1 MKKRVCLTIVFC
13 ISIIAW
19 LIMTYSQ
26 KRVTWLCMD
35 EEGIYILLKADNRN
49 EIIRPWQEKENTP
62 YYFFLPA
69 FANDGELFA
78 DASIEGGSINNLSIK
93 RRSSLK
99 WKEGKEYSIE
109 KNNNIVNVKFMKS
122 ENIPAFFVS
131 IEDIDYIH
139 RDKDNETTGNLT
151 AINEEGHL
159 FCTSMLEKISIR
171 GQSTAGCFKK
181 SYSFTLQNKKALCGL
196 DEGKKWNLLSL
207 YYEYDKIHSKIA
219 FDIANELGIRY
230 APECTWVDLYCN
242 CHYMGL
248 YLLIEAIDVG
258 EGRVEIHDL
267 EKDNKGL
274 NLELFVEDNKI
285 NKTKEGYSLIE
296 PKNNT
301 GGYLIEKTPASRL
314 QEDEDVYFK
323 TSSEYYFVIKSP
335 KHASIEQV
343 EYISGFIQNI
353 EDLIVKGNQEYKNY
367 INIESFAKQF
377 LLDKIVMENDAM
389 WASTFFYKDMD
400 SNVLYSGPPWDYDR
414 SVGTILTNYEA
425 GIGDAPNNMP
435 IWYMALYED
444 DEFYACLIKNYH
456 DILPYMEKVLSQ
468 GIDDYVNWISA
479 SMRMDTVLMQAYLMP
494 DETYSY
500 TQYDSYIRYLNF
512 FWRTD

>member
-26 KRVTWLCMD
+26 RRVTWLCMD

-99 WKEGKEYSIE
+99 WKEGKEY
-109 KNNNIVNVKFMKS
+109 
-122 ENIPAFFVS
+122 
-131 IEDIDYIH
+131 
-139 RDKDNETTGNLT
+139 R
-151 AINEEGHL
+151 
-159 FCTSMLEKISIR
+159 
-171 GQSTAGCFKK
+171 
-181 SYSFTLQNKKALCGL
+181 
-196 DEGKKWNLLSL
+196 
-207 YYEYDKIHSKIA
+207 IA
-219 FDIANELGIRY
+219 
-230 APECTWVDLYCN
+230 
-242 CHYMGL
+242 
-248 YLLIEAIDVG
+248 
-258 EGRVEIHDL
+258 
-267 EKDNKGL
+267 
-274 NLELFVEDNKI
+274 
-285 NKTKEGYSLIE
+285 
-296 PKNNT
+296 
-301 GGYLIEKTPASRL
+301 
-314 QEDEDVYFK
+314 
-323 TSSEYYFVIKSP
+323 
-335 KHASIEQV
+335 
-343 EYISGFIQNI
+343 
-353 EDLIVKGNQEYKNY
+353 
-367 INIESFAKQF
+367 
-377 LLDKIVMENDAM
+377 
-389 WASTFFYKDMD
+389 
-400 SNVLYSGPPWDYDR
+400 
-414 SVGTILTNYEA
+414 VGTILTNYEA

-500 TQYDSYIRYLNF
+500 TQYDSYIRYLKFFLANRLNYLNSIWGIEDVNF
-512 FWRTD
+512 KLPQFTQEYHEVVFKNKMGDIIEKTKILDGRSINRFPIVMGVKEGYYCWLMNGGNKAYDAKIPVLEDLTLYLCK